1 MIQYS
6 KIRFTKKE
14 ITSVSNTLRKG
25 WISEGKKTS
34 DFEKLFALK
43 LGVKKN
49 STIAVSSCT
58 AALELILKSLCLK
71 KKDEVLM
78 PSLTF
83 VADANSVINAGGK
96 PVFVDINSKYDLNI
110 DVRDLEKKINKN
122 TKAVIIV
129 HYAGFPCDIKKILSL
144 KKKYKFFLIEDSCH
158 ALFSRLN
165 DKKLGSFGDASVF
178 SFYSNKNMTT
188 AEGGMIYSKDV
199 NTFKKLKKMKNHGI
213 TKSLMERHNKLP
225 GYDVILSGNNYRFDD
240 IRASIGLIQLR
251 DLEKKNKI
259 RKRIAKRY
267 ISLIEKHKLNIILPF
282 KKFIKDQVSHHLFV
296 IILKNNI
303 NRNKVFKNLIKQ
315 KIFLSYHYTP
325 LHDLKF
331 YRKNYRLKKLDK
343 IKDKLISLPIHPY
356 LKFEEQKKIILSL
369 KKILNN

>member
-251 DLEKKNKI
+251 DLEKKK
-259 RKRIAKRY
+259 
-267 ISLIEKHKLNIILPF
+267 
-282 KKFIKDQVSHHLFV
+282 
-296 IILKNNI
+296 
-303 NRNKVFKNLIKQ
+303 
-315 KIFLSYHYTP
+315 
-325 LHDLKF
+325 
-331 YRKNYRLKKLDK
+331 
-343 IKDKLISLPIHPY
+343 
-356 LKFEEQKKIILSL
+356 
-369 KKILNN
+369 